1 MRKLLYLFAGIVL
14 VFALCGCSTFGALAE
29 RQTVREI
36 VASAEETAPPAA
48 FAEETPAPTSA
59 PTAVPAPADT
69 PAPTM
74 TPAPTAT
81 PVPAASADYVL
92 PESSVRRIEAWE
104 LYGLSRWEC
113 NVARNEIYARHG
125 RIFRDEELAAYFASM
140 PWYTPSVD
148 PDTFDANASERLSQI
163 ELDNVYLIL
172 EYEESTFID

>member
-48 FAEETPAPTSA
+48 SAEETPAPT
-59 PTAVPAPADT
+59 DT
-69 PAPTM
+69 PVPTM
-74 TPAPTAT
+74 T

>member
-48 FAEETPAPTSA
+48 SAEE
-59 PTAVPAPADT
+59 
-69 PAPTM
+69 

>member
-14 VFALCGCSTFGALAE
+14 VFVLCGCSTFGALAE

-48 FAEETPAPTSA
+48 SAEE
-59 PTAVPAPADT
+59 
-69 PAPTM
+69 

>member
-14 VFALCGCSTFGALAE
+14 VFVLCGCSTFGALAE

-48 FAEETPAPTSA
+48 SAEE
-59 PTAVPAPADT
+59 
-69 PAPTM
+69 

-125 RIFRDEELAAYFASM
+125 RIFRDEELAADFASM

>member
-1 MRKLLYLFAGIVL
+1 
-14 VFALCGCSTFGALAE
+14 
-29 RQTVREI
+29 
-36 VASAEETAPPAA
+36 
-48 FAEETPAPTSA
+48 
-59 PTAVPAPADT
+59 
-69 PAPTM
+69 M